1 MNRIAFV
8 LVSALLVFTV
18 GAARAQTALT
28 TAFTYQGELASS
40 GTPAT
45 GTYDL
50 RFRLYDAATDGTQ
63 IGSTLCS
70 DNLAVDGGKFA
81 ASLDF
86 GAGAFAGQQRYLEI
100 EVRFD
105 TGLGCGDASGY
116 TVLSPRQELT
126 ASPNATFAQ
135 TAAAAATASNAA
147 NLNGQPASFFTDSA
161 NLTGTIA
168 DARLSSNIARLD
180 ANQTFTGQLTLSN
193 PANSFTGNGAGLTNL
208 SGSAI
213 TQGTINRSILNTDL
227 QSVIGTAGVALGAP
241 TSAVQVGESYR
252 DLHVSGNR
260 LYTTDGTQVRIYDIT
275 NPSAPT
281 FLGFILNGSGF
292 GGGRDIDVNG
302 QLAAVAGPIS
312 LSFIN
317 VSNPASP
324 SLVGSASPNF
334 PPSFFEFFA
343 VVALSGNYAYAGFGQ
358 NVGYLRV
365 YDITNPASPVLRS
378 DLATGSGPTGIA
390 VVGSSA
396 IMTDASGASFKVF
409 NITNPNAVTQTT
421 SLSLGAIRSLAISG
435 STAFAL
441 GADSLSL
448 VDITNPAAP
457 VLRSS
462 IPVASEAMSVAV
474 SGTYAYVASRFP
486 GQVQVFDI
494 SNPAAPVLT
503 FTASTGGEASEVAVT
518 GSTLFL
524 AENNPGTI
532 KSFPVLPSVQTTR
545 ALSASNFVGSG
556 SALTNLTA
564 SNLTGTIDPARLP
577 SINAGLI
584 TSGTLSTD
592 RLPALDA
599 GLITSGTLGTARLPA
614 SVARTDAS
622 NAFGAFVNSF
632 AGNVGIGTATP
643 SRPLSFGTAL
653 GDKVALYDATNDFW
667 GLGMTTGAL
676 QIKTGN
682 AERMRITNSG
692 VSIGT
697 GANPTKVLDLYGSG
711 NINGLRV
718 RGDNNP
724 SFSMGRGSTD
734 EFEIGVAS
742 GFGNFS
748 LSAVAGDTVIRT
760 IANTPGKIHLQGGP
774 NGAALTIAGT
784 QVGINTA
791 TPTNALTVSGNMNVT
806 GSVAKAGGSFLI
818 DHPLDPEN
826 KFLYHSFVESPD
838 MKNIYD
844 GVVTTDADGYATIT
858 LPDYFEALNRDF
870 RYQLT
875 VIDENNDMEVFL
887 WAKVVKK
894 ISANQFTIRSSRG
907 NLEVSWQ
914 ITGIR
919 HDAWAE
925 KNRIP
930 NAVEKAGA
938 AKGKLL
944 HPEAFGKG
952 AEQGIY
958 ATPVPTNPA
967 AEPSAR

>member
-1 MNRIAFV
+1 
-8 LVSALLVFTV
+8 
-18 GAARAQTALT
+18 
-28 TAFTYQGELASS
+28 
-40 GTPAT
+40 
-45 GTYDL
+45 
-50 RFRLYDAATDGTQ
+50 
-63 IGSTLCS
+63 
-70 DNLAVDGGKFA
+70 
-81 ASLDF
+81 
-86 GAGAFAGQQRYLEI
+86 
-100 EVRFD
+100 
-105 TGLGCGDASGY
+105 
-116 TVLSPRQELT
+116 
-126 ASPNATFAQ
+126 
-135 TAAAAATASNAA
+135 
-147 NLNGQPASFFTDSA
+147 
-161 NLTGTIA
+161 
-168 DARLSSNIARLD
+168 
-180 ANQTFTGQLTLSN
+180 
-193 PANSFTGNGAGLTNL
+193 
-208 SGSAI
+208 
-213 TQGTINRSILNTDL
+213 
-227 QSVIGTAGVALGAP
+227 
-241 TSAVQVGESYR
+241 
-252 DLHVSGNR
+252 
-260 LYTTDGTQVRIYDIT
+260 
-275 NPSAPT
+275 
-281 FLGFILNGSGF
+281 
-292 GGGRDIDVNG
+292 
-302 QLAAVAGPIS
+302 
-312 LSFIN
+312 
-317 VSNPASP
+317 
-324 SLVGSASPNF
+324 
-334 PPSFFEFFA
+334 
-343 VVALSGNYAYAGFGQ
+343 
-358 NVGYLRV
+358 
-365 YDITNPASPVLRS
+365 
-378 DLATGSGPTGIA
+378 
-390 VVGSSA
+390 
-396 IMTDASGASFKVF
+396 
-409 NITNPNAVTQTT
+409 
-421 SLSLGAIRSLAISG
+421 
-435 STAFAL
+435 
-441 GADSLSL
+441 
-448 VDITNPAAP
+448 
-457 VLRSS
+457 
-462 IPVASEAMSVAV
+462 MSVAV

-503 FTASTGGEASEVAVT
+503 FTTSTGGEASEVAVT

-524 AENNPGTI
+524 AANNPGTL
-532 KSFPVLPSVQTTR
+532 KSLPVLASVQTTR

-564 SNLTGTIDPARLP
+564 SNLTGTIYPARLP
-577 SINAGLI
+577 SIDAGLI
-584 TSGTLSTD
+584 TSGTLSAD

-614 SVARTDAS
+614 LDASLITSGTLNTARLPASVARTDTA
-622 NAFGAFVNSF
+622 NTFGNFINSF
-632 AGNVGIGTATP
+632 TGNVGIGTSTP
-643 SRPLSFGTAL
+643 SRPLSFGFSF
-653 GDKVALYDATNDFW
+653 GDKLALFDGTNDFW
-667 GLGMTTGAL
+667 GFGVTTSAI
-676 QIKTGN
+676 QIKTAN
-682 AERMRITNSG
+682 FERMRITNSG